1 MTVEDKI
8 SMLESLSNIA
18 PETATGE
25 DEENLPANFL
35 PLRSYSKLADHRVF
49 LITGGRG
56 AGKTALFRMITSQSG
71 FDHIISEADLS
82 RYTDRRDSKFI
93 VGYTGRASTLFPGP
107 STCTTYAASKD
118 EDIITAIWG
127 GFICSSLFR
136 LCSDEPEIE
145 KLALECLGE
154 DIFRKLTENSNQPGL
169 WLQWMCDNIEKWEAF
184 LDCCDNYFAAKS
196 CNIYFVYDELDRIC
210 SKYADL
216 FIYIRTLLSFWFT
229 HNNRWRSLKAKIF
242 LRSDLYNADALH
254 FVDSSKMRAYHL
266 ELKWDSLSLYRLL
279 VKRIANC
286 GNMVAEAYLKEIP
299 GLLHPVTKEALG
311 YMPGDSEMALKA
323 FIEKMI
329 GKYMGKNP
337 KKGLSYTWVPNHIQ
351 DANGDLSPRPFL
363 KCFVFAAKKMIEN
376 YDEITKLEYER
387 LLSPSSLQGAL
398 TEVSED
404 RVNELKLEEYGW
416 LETLS
421 NNLRRQSMLMTRQE
435 FLRYLDP
442 DLWSEEKRG
451 TLPGNTPNELLE
463 ALKTLGIVIETG
475 DGRINVP
482 EIYLHGFGLKRRGGI
497 KRPR

>member
-1 MTVEDKI
+1 MTVEDKV

-18 PETATGE
+18 SEMATGE
-25 DEENLPANFL
+25 DEENLLANFL

-56 AGKTALFRMITSQSG
+56 AGKTELFRMITSQSG
-71 FDHIISEADLS
+71 FDHVISEADLS
-82 RYTDRRDSKFI
+82 RYTERWNSKFI
-93 VGYTGRASTLFPGP
+93 VGYTGRESTLFPSPG
-107 STCTTYAASKD
+107 TCATYAASKD
-118 EDIITAIWG
+118 EDVITALWG

-136 LCSDEPEIE
+136 SCSDEAEIK
-145 KLALECLGE
+145 KLAIEYLGE
-154 DIFRKLTENSNQPGL
+154 DIYSKLTADSNQPGL
-169 WLQWMCDNIEKWEAF
+169 WHQWMHGNIEKWEAF
-184 LDCCDNYFAAKS
+184 LDRCDDYFAGKS
-196 CNIYFVYDELDRIC
+196 CKVYFMYDELDRIC

-216 FIYIRTLLSFWFT
+216 FIYIRTLLSFWFA

-242 LRSDLYNADALH
+242 LRNDLYNAEALH

-286 GNMVAEAYLKEIP
+286 RNPVAEAYLKDVP
-299 GLLHPVTKEALG
+299 GLLQPATKEALG
-311 YMPGDSEMALKA
+311 YMPGDSEMAFKE

-329 GKYMGKNP
+329 GKFMGSNP
-337 KKGLSYTWVPNHIQ
+337 KKGSSYTWVPNHIQ
-351 DANGDLSPRPFL
+351 DANGELSPRPFL
-363 KCFVFAAKKMIEN
+363 KCFVFAAKKMAEN
-376 YDEITKLEYER
+376 YDEILKLAEDR
-387 LLSPSSLQGAL
+387 LLSPSSIQGAL
-398 TEVSED
+398 TEVSVD

-416 LETLS
+416 LETLCNS
-421 NNLRRQSMLMTRQE
+421 LKNQSMLMARQE

-442 DLWSEEKRG
+442 DLWPEDKRE
-451 TLPGNTPNELLE
+451 TLPGNTPGELLE